1 MANLIESTAGGPES
15 IYSDF
20 YGFFTGIGFNRF
32 SLLAEFD
39 LGNDVSS
46 DSTKSNYAMAE
57 LAYVVTLGLEA
68 VVRYDR
74 VDPNTSISNDELQHI
89 ILGFEWFPYS
99 FIEIR
104 PQYRFILEDAN
115 VNNDAVVVQ
124 FHFWY

>member
-1 MANLIESTAGGPES
+1 LADLIQSTPNGPAAMS
-15 IYSDF
+15 SDF
-20 YGFFTGIGFNRF
+20 YGFFTGIGYNRF

-46 DSTKSNYAMAE
+46 DSTKSNYLMAE
-57 LAYVVTLGLEA
+57 LVYVVTIGLEA

-74 VDPNTSISNDELQHI
+74 VDPNTSVSNDELQHI

-104 PQYRFILEDAN
+104 PQYRFILEDPI
-115 VNNDAVVVQ
+115 VTNDAVVIQ